1 MSAKDKFHDAVKN
14 ALINDGWI
22 VTDDPYQLKMGV
34 FDTFIDLGAER
45 ILSAEKGEEKIAVE
59 IKSFLEASS
68 IYAFYNAFGQFCS
81 YREALLIKEPERTLY
96 LAITANIYETFFKTE
111 FILGITTKFDV
122 KLIIFD
128 AEKEEI
134 IEWKN

>member
-1 MSAKDKFHDAVKN
+1 MSAKDKFHNAVKN
-14 ALINDGWI
+14 ALIKDGWI
-22 VTDDPYQLKMGV
+22 ITDDPYQLKMGV

-45 ILSAEKGEEKIAVE
+45 ILSAEKDRLKIAVE

-81 YREALLIKEPERTLY
+81 YREALITKEPDRILF
-96 LAITANIYETFFKTE
+96 LAISANIYESLFKTE
-111 FILGITTKFDV
+111 FIVGITTKFDV
-122 KLIIFD
+122 KLIVFD

-134 IEWKN
+134 IEWRK